1 MYLQVKKD
9 TKYLNEKSINQSPVR
24 MPRLNGGG
32 GEKMFF
38 HNKRLG
44 TRVGDRLGKG
54 KYFPHL

>member
-1 MYLQVKKD
+1 ML
-9 TKYLNEKSINQSPVR
+9 
-24 MPRLNGGG
+24 RLNGGG

-54 KYFPHL
+54 KYFPQKLWTHKLGGAG